1 MWTLFLVGLVASL
14 QLSRRLRSGG
24 GLDNLSNAPQG
35 LRLQSVE
42 GQSVFAED
50 AELRGIAERYLR
62 SKYKGCVA
70 GECRFLCDRAEI
82 RSVLRSVLPPV
93 STEQLDREVET
104 ALARFG
110 PADTVEEQ
118 VFLSSFLENSYWRRA
133 GALVV
138 KELIYLDC
146 LQSYYS
152 TGERLLEDE
161 DYDELK
167 DMLTWEGSA
176 AVTLSSKEARF
187 LSGVSAYRRGDPIMT
202 DIEYEQLKSE
212 LQAERSWIVSRMQ
225 DPLEK
230 LGLDT
235 FLGYLHA
242 EMSRE

>member
-1 MWTLFLVGLVASL
+1 MRAVLLAGLTVGL
-14 QLSRRLRSGG
+14 QLARGFYPEGRLGRVSSSPHVLRRQQADGRGI
-24 GLDNLSNAPQG
+24 
-35 LRLQSVE
+35 
-42 GQSVFAED
+42 FTED
-50 AELRGIAERYLR
+50 AEFRGIAERYLR

-70 GECRFLCDRAEI
+70 GECRFHCDRDEI
-82 RSVLRSVLPPV
+82 RAVLRSVLPPV
-93 STEQLDREVET
+93 APDQLEREVET
-104 ALARFG
+104 AVARFG
-110 PADTVEEQ
+110 SADTVEEK
-118 VFLSSFLENSYWRRA
+118 VFLSSFLDNSYWSRA

-152 TGERLLEDE
+152 TGDKLLEDD

-202 DIEYEQLKSE
+202 DEEYEQLKSE

-242 EMSRE
+242 EMSKG